1 MFLKLGTHAPV
12 DRVMARIRA
21 PMTARFLTS
30 PASTGKV
37 WKIRVVGTRKISSK
51 EAPAIVF
58 SPNTNKTDPP
68 INMVIAQA
76 SKNSDKGDAMPLDA
90 M

>member
-1 MFLKLGTHAPV
+1 MFLKLGTPAPV

-58 SPNTNKTDPP
+58 SPNTNRIDPANKTA
-68 INMVIAQA
+68 IAQT
-76 SKNSDKGDAMPLDA
+76 SKNSAKGDGMPLDA

>member
-1 MFLKLGTHAPV
+1 
-12 DRVMARIRA
+12 MARISA

-37 WKIRVVGTRKISSK
+37 WKIRVVGTRKIRSK

-58 SPNTNKTDPP
+58 SPNTNKIDPA
-68 INMVIAQA
+68 IKTAIAQT
-76 SKNSDKGDAMPLDA
+76 SKNSTKGDGMPLDA